1 MTKRVVVQMSDDCHK
16 ALKAY
21 ATFYEMTMSEVLYSC
36 TRMQLHSQ
44 LDACEFVGGMFEKL
58 SIVPD
63 KRAGKPC
70 FSYMCFSCKHATAC
84 RAGIYEGVAEL
95 AGPCIDHNLVTENGK
110 AKLTDMQQAAGQP
123 RQFEPKIPIPQATTV
138 GDMHHPRMKYISVK
152 NARHLKE
159 RITS

>member
-16 ALKAY
+16 ALKQY
-21 ATFYEMTMSEVLYSC
+21 ASFYEMTMSEVLYSC
-36 TRMQLHSQ
+36 TRMQLHIQ
-44 LDACEFVGGMFEKL
+44 LDSCEFVKDMFEKL
-58 SIVPD
+58 SITPD

-95 AGPCIDHNLVTENGK
+95 AGPCIDHGLVSENGK
-110 AKLTDMQQAAGQP
+110 KKITAIQKADGQP
-123 RQFEPKIPIPQATTV
+123 RQFEPEIPIPVATTA
-138 GDMHHPRMKYISVK
+138 GDMHHPKMKYISVK
-152 NARHLKE
+152 KQHISRQ